1 MCGLYGGFSRE
12 LIMYQLI
19 FYVPATY
26 LEVVKEA
33 LFNVGAGKY
42 KKYDNC
48 CWQIRGK
55 GQFRPLT
62 SSNPFIGKVNEL
74 EEVEEYRVEMIVKDE
89 LIKTVVTA
97 LINAHPYEEPAYSAF
112 KIEIYP

>member
-1 MCGLYGGFSRE
+1 
-12 LIMYQLI
+12 MYQLI
-19 FYVPATY
+19 FFVPVTH

-42 KKYDNC
+42 KKYDKC
-48 CWQIRGK
+48 CWQIEGK

-74 EEVEEYRVEMIVKDE
+74 EKVDEYRVEMIVKDE
-89 LIKTVVTA
+89 LVKVAIAA
-97 LINAHPYEEPAYSAF
+97 LINAHPYEEPAYSVL
-112 KIEIYP
+112 KIEVSP